1 MNVNQQLVEEIEKLG
16 KIPKIKK
23 LLTDREEKIWEFRP
37 EYEYLKELY
46 LNSRFRKYKKRLK
59 FSQLARQILAPHK
72 DERKYMDSRL
82 HTLLRHYGNTAHYFE
97 ILTEDGQIY
106 SYQHPLSELDRLE
119 KNSMKNLCKFL
130 LT

>member
-1 MNVNQQLVEEIEKLG
+1 MNVNQQLVKEIEKLG
-16 KIPKIKK
+16 KNSNLKK

-59 FSQLARQILAPHK
+59 FSQLVRQILDPRK

-82 HTLLRHYGNTAHYFE
+82 HTLLRHYGNTDHYFDNPIGSTMIVDE
-97 ILTEDGQIY
+97 SRVKQLVCYMNTFSLFNPD
-106 SYQHPLSELDRLE
+106 
-119 KNSMKNLCKFL
+119 
-130 LT
+130 